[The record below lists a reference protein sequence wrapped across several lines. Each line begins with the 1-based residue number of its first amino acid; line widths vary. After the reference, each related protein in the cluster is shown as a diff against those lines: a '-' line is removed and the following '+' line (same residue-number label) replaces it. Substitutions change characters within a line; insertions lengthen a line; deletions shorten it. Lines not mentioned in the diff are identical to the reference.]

1 MRYNK
6 AKVEVAVKLLL
17 EGIGEDLTRP
27 DLVGTPERVARMFS
41 KTLNGYDQDPA
52 EHIILFPTTSSD
64 EVLVKNI
71 DFYSYCAHHLQ
82 PFSGQLSIGYIP
94 YKQVLGISKLVR
106 IARVFARRLQLQE
119 TLVQQIGDYI
129 YNEIDCQGVA
139 VHYEA
144 IHSCMTVRGVRV
156 HNPVTVTTH
165 FNGIYTGIHLDDHAD
180 MKNCFSKEELRFNFF
195 RNISNGN

>member
-1 MRYNK
+1 MSYNPHT
-6 AKVEVAVKLLL
+6 VKTAIRLLL

-27 DLVGTPERVARMFS
+27 DLVGTPERVARMFG
-41 KTLNGYDQDPA
+41 KTLNGYDEDPNK
-52 EHIILFPTTSSD
+52 HIVLFPTESTD
-64 EVLVKNI
+64 EVLIKNI

-94 YKQVLGISKLVR
+94 YKGVLGLSKLVR

-119 TLVQQIGDYI
+119 NLVRQIGDYI
-129 YNEIDCQGVA
+129 YEHINCQGVA

-165 FNGIYTGIHLDDHAD
+165 FNGIYNDIVLDEHKDASNFYTGR
-180 MKNCFSKEELRFNFF
+180 ELRKLFLD
-195 RNISNGN
+195 NIKEK